1 MAANTSASD
10 STGHSPVDNQ
20 PPAASIKALVIE
32 VMQGSA
38 EVSVISDKH
47 DGGQF
52 TVHKDD
58 TLCVDPSSAQYK
70 ITTTTGSQTV
80 FRLKNSY

>member
-1 MAANTSASD
+1 MAANTGNSSQ
-10 STGHSPVDNQ
+10 SPVDNQ

-32 VMQGSA
+32 VVQGSA

-58 TLCVDPSSAQYK
+58 TLCVDTSSAQYK
-70 ITTTTGSQTV
+70 ITTATGSQTV
-80 FRLKNSY
+80 FTLKNSY